1 MAATEPLLA
10 LLLFLRLSVLGSA
23 KAELEIENGTLRA
36 DDFPTNATAP
46 SETTENQSAES
57 LGPRNGLLPICSCD
71 LHPGFCDLNCC
82 CDSSCGSECNL
93 NSPECPFSFC
103 LPGSIRATSHI
114 CLEKSLIFRNNTPYR
129 TEILADGCT
138 VLFCI
143 QLNDS
148 RLNYLEKPQ
157 AVTKENF
164 AALSAQ
170 YGGSS
175 FISVEQVQPSPFPFY
190 RVGDPIQTYF
200 PSTSVLSVLKQPVGM
215 GTSQLCIDENPAGF
229 LESKSTSCIRIF
241 TDLVKS
247 CTTDPTLDAAS
258 YYHHFSVLKVPVNMT
273 IFQPLQVNIIPV
285 SEPASPSLN
294 GRTCHNIVS
303 EVVYQVEFNGTH
315 GIQKV
320 SVQFKLVSISGNPG
334 VTLQQHFSLHF
345 GSRIPSFTKRRSGN
359 PGYIMGAPLIALHNG
374 SQQPV
379 TVLQNQDN
387 GQCSVTE
394 RYKVRF
400 GENMITVCQFSV
412 PFKLQEA
419 NCTHLQELL
428 YEVFQGGQSPGS
440 LAITGNAVSGHP
452 GEWNSIFT
460 HRCHIQ
466 GIDCMVPLSLEI
478 QVIWAHVGL
487 LSNPEIQVL
496 GGRYYYRCKPR
507 KSLGIYTNVLSLTTA
522 ASFTDVTKRPEPPR
536 GQPRV
541 YWKLP
546 YDFFFPF
553 KMALSGAVSSSGSL
567 AGTLL
572 VSLMFLKLHIS

>member
-258 YYHHFSVLKVPVNMT
+258 YYHHFSVLKVSYHSSPVDSNA
-273 IFQPLQVNIIPV
+273 PLV
-285 SEPASPSLN
+285 SRGEC
-294 GRTCHNIVS
+294 RWDK
-303 EVVYQVEFNGTH
+303 VVYQVEFNGTH

-379 TVLQNQDN
+379 TLKQHTHVLSLFCL
-387 GQCSVTE
+387 G
-394 RYKVRF
+394 Y
-400 GENMITVCQFSV
+400 SV

>member
-1 MAATEPLLA
+1 
-10 LLLFLRLSVLGSA
+10 LSVLGSA

-57 LGPRNGLLPICSCD
+57 LGPRN
-71 LHPGFCDLNCC
+71 
-82 CDSSCGSECNL
+82 
-93 NSPECPFSFC
+93 
-103 LPGSIRATSHI
+103 GSIRATSHI

-258 YYHHFSVLKVPVNMT
+258 YYHHFSVLKVSYHSSPVPVNMT